1 MRSQSPP
8 LVSAGHWALASIGI
22 GIAFL
27 WDDTSQCTEI
37 GISYKSVLGELQ
49 LFFLWTI
56 LLWILFHT
64 THIGLEVPDNS
75 YGRMSTTNQAVL
87 GGLF

>member
-22 GIAFL
+22 GLAFL

-37 GISYKSVLGELQ
+37 GISYKSVSGELQ
-49 LFFLWTI
+49 LFYARHVQLPV
-56 LLWILFHT
+56 H
-64 THIGLEVPDNS
+64 NS
-75 YGRMSTTNQAVL
+75 AMDFVSYYTSRS
-87 GGLF
+87 